1 MPDHSINRY
10 RFAPKSRAHRFHY
23 SAPCTMLANGEGRNC
38 PHPSGWPEQLREELK
53 EEFNLTDEE
62 LDQLTMYLL

>member
-10 RFAPKSRAHRFHY
+10 RFALKSRAHRFHC
-23 SAPCTMLANGEGRNC
+23 SAPCTLGANEHGRNC
-38 PHPSGWPEQLREELK
+38 SRALGWPEQLREELK
-53 EEFNLTDEE
+53 DEFNLTDEE